1 MERFYTVEVI
11 AEQLQIEP
19 KDVNKLILSGR
30 LDCVRINKFIKR
42 ITEAQLEDFCV
53 KSSKRRSLP
62 ERLDNKIDNPSYFPS
77 NRKKENN
84 EVSAKALREE
94 MRPW

>member
-1 MERFYTVEVI
+1 MERFYTVEEI

-30 LDCVRINKFIKR
+30 LDCVQINKYKKR
-42 ITEAQLEDFCV
+42 ITEAQLEEFCV
-53 KSSKRRSLP
+53 NSSRRHHLP
-62 ERLDNKIDNPSYFPS
+62 VKLDNKVNHPSYCPTKS
-77 NRKKENN
+77 KENN

-94 MRPW
+94 MRQW

>member
-1 MERFYTVEVI
+1 LDRFYTVEEI
-11 AEQLQIEP
+11 AEMLQIEP

-30 LDCVRINKFIKR
+30 LDCVRINKYKKR

-53 KSSKRRSLP
+53 NNSGRRLLP
-62 ERLDNKIDNPSYFPS
+62 EKLDNKVAHPSYFPPK
-77 NRKKENN
+77 RKENN

-94 MRPW
+94 MRQW